1 MKSIV
6 ILISGRGS
14 NMEAILDARLQ
25 LEIKAVISNRP
36 DATGLETASQRG
48 FRTLV
53 VDHKTHASREGFDAA
68 LAEAI
73 ENLAP
78 DYIIL
83 AGFMRVLSDS
93 FVNRFSGRIINI
105 HPSLLPAFPGLHT
118 HRQALHSGVRIHG
131 ATVHFVTPQ
140 LDHGPIISQAAVPVL
155 PGDDESSLASRVL
168 AVEHQIYPQAL
179 RWLAADRLSLSANGV
194 VEIFELNVASGIGE
208 QLLVPKELA

>member
-1 MKSIV
+1 VKSIV

-48 FRTLV
+48 FPILV
-53 VDHKTHASREGFDAA
+53 VDHKTHVTREGFDAA

-73 ENLAP
+73 KNLAP

-83 AGFMRVLSDS
+83 AGFMRVLTDS
-93 FVNRFSGRIINI
+93 FVSRFAGRIINI

-131 ATVHFVTPQ
+131 ATVHFVTPK
-140 LDHGPIISQAAVPVL
+140 LDHGPIIMQAAVPVL
-155 PGDDESSLASRVL
+155 PGDDERSLASRVL

-179 RWLAADRLSLSANGV
+179 QWLAADRLSLNANGV
-194 VEIFELNVASGIGE
+194 VEIRELNVGSGSGE